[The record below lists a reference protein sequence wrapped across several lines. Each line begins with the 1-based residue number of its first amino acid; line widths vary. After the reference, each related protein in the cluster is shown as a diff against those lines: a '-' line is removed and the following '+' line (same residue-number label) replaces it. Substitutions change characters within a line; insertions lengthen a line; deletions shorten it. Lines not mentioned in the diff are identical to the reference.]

1 MQELKSVKMKSAELS
16 EIKKIHAHLKSEGVN
31 IPLYE
36 LISKSVKYMIAN
48 FPEFEEMMLSKKSVW
63 DIVTP
68 VKGMGKVKSTKVD
81 EELYGRSA

>member
-1 MQELKSVKMKSAELS
+1 MGELKSVKMKSAELN

-63 DIVTP
+63 DMVTP
-68 VKGMGKVKSTKVD
+68 VKGMGKVRSRELD